1 MPIQESLNKAF
12 LKTDSQLNE
21 KRGIPSGCTA
31 IVVLV
36 RKEKV
41 KDEND
46 NEVEK
51 VNTL

>member
-46 NEVEK
+46 MK
-51 VNTL
+51 LKR